1 MNSETNPTRAVSSS
15 TGRFVTRFFV
25 TVALAASGW
34 AAWHYFGAQPEKRED
49 HGRYFR
55 NGPQT
60 VREAVATNGDIPI
73 YVDALGTVT
82 PLATVAVKSQVSGTL
97 QAVAFTEGTMLK
109 AGDPVANI
117 DPRPYQAA
125 LAQQQAILTKD
136 HAALDQAESDLK
148 RYQSLAKQ
156 DSISNQQV
164 SDQTY
169 LVEQDKAAIASDEAQ
184 IGATNLNL
192 SYTRI
197 VSPISG
203 LAGLRQV
210 DPGNYVTPGDANG
223 IVVITQMQPIG
234 VVFSV
239 PEDSVARIVTALRS
253 AGSLPVTL
261 NDRANV
267 HEIAKGK
274 LDTVNNQIDT
284 TTGTLKMR
292 ASFDNT
298 DQTLF
303 PNQFVN
309 VKLLVNTLKD
319 AVVLPAQ
326 AVQLGA
332 NGNYVY
338 VIGNDNKVKVTPVT
352 LGPAAGDTVSI
363 ASGVTLGDHVVIDGV
378 DQLRDGSEVRLAG
391 NAPAVPAAGENGG
404 ERQHSGQHKH
414 GDGAGHKD
422 GGKNDAGGDAPA
434 ADGQPRHHKK
444 HGGETPDGAP
454 AAQPPANGN

>member
-1 MNSETNPTRAVSSS
+1 MTSDSDPTQARGATSK
-15 TGRFVTRFFV
+15 TGRLVTRLLV
-25 TVALAASGW
+25 TVALFASGW
-34 AAWHYFGAQPEKRED
+34 AAWHYFGAQPSKHEGR
-49 HGRYFR
+49 GRYFR

-60 VREAVATNGDIPI
+60 VREAIATKGDIPI
-73 YVDALGTVT
+73 YIDALGTVT
-82 PLATVAVKSQVSGTL
+82 PLATVTVKSQVSGTL
-97 QAVAFTEGTMLK
+97 QSVAFTEGTMLK
-109 AGDPVANI
+109 AGDPIANI
-117 DPRPYQAA
+117 DPRPFQAT
-125 LAQQQAILTKD
+125 LKQQQALLAKD
-136 HAALDQAESDLK
+136 SAALDQAENDLK

-197 VSPISG
+197 LSPISG

-223 IVVITQMQPIG
+223 IVVITQMQPMG

-239 PEDSVARIVTALRS
+239 PEDSIASIVTTLKTS
-253 AGSLPVTL
+253 GSLPVTL

-267 HEIAKGK
+267 HEIAKGR

-292 ASFDNT
+292 ASVDNA

-309 VKLLVNTLKD
+309 VKLLVNTVKD

-338 VIGNDNKVKVTPVT
+338 VVGSDNKVKVTPVT
-352 LGPAAGDTVSI
+352 LGPGAGDVVSI
-363 ASGVTLGDHVVIDGV
+363 ASGVAVGDHVVIDGV
-378 DQLRDGSEVRLAG
+378 DQLRDGSEVQLAG
-391 NAPAVPAAGENGG
+391 AAPAPTAGQNGG

-414 GDGAGHKD
+414 GDWAGGKD
-422 GGKNDAGGDAPA
+422 GNGGDAPG

-444 HGGETPDGAP
+444 HGGDTPDGTP
-454 AAQPPANGN
+454 TAQPPANGN

>member
-1 MNSETNPTRAVSSS
+1 MNSETNPARAASSR
-15 TGRFVTRFFV
+15 TGRFVIRLFV
-25 TVALAASGW
+25 TVALVASGW
-34 AAWHYFGAQPEKRED
+34 AAWHYLGAQPEKRE
-49 HGRYFR
+49 GRGRFFR
-55 NGPQT
+55 AGPQT
-60 VREAVATNGDIPI
+60 VREAVATKGNIPI

-82 PLATVAVKSQVSGTL
+82 PLSTVTIKTQVSGTL
-97 QAVAFTEGTMLK
+97 QSVGFTEGAMLK
-109 AGDPVANI
+109 AGDPIANI
-117 DPRPYQAA
+117 DPRPYQAT
-125 LAQQQAILTKD
+125 LLQQQAVLAKD
-136 HAALDQAESDLK
+136 HAALDQAENDLK

-210 DPGNYVTPGDANG
+210 DPGNYVTPGDASG
-223 IVVITQMQPIG
+223 IVVITQMQPMG

-239 PEDSVARIVTALRS
+239 PEDSVAPIVAALKS

-261 NDRANV
+261 TDRANV

-292 ASFDNT
+292 ASFDNA
-298 DQTLF
+298 DETLF

-309 VKLLVNTLKD
+309 VKLLVNTVKD

-338 VIGNDNKVKVTPVT
+338 VVGSDNRVKVTPVT
-352 LGPAAGDTVSI
+352 LGSGAGDVVSI
-363 ASGVTLGDHVVIDGV
+363 ASGVALGDHVVIDGV

-391 NAPAVPAAGENGG
+391 AAPAPSTGENGDQ
-404 ERQHSGQHKH
+404 RPRFGQHKH
-414 GDGAGHKD
+414 GDWAGRKE
-422 GGKNDAGGDAPA
+422 GGTDKNGSDAPG
-434 ADGQPRHHKK
+434 ADGEPHHHKK
-444 HGGETPDGAP
+444 HGGEPTEGAP
-454 AAQPPANGN
+454 ATQPPASGN

>member
-1 MNSETNPTRAVSSS
+1 MTSETNPSRAASSR
-15 TGRFVTRFFV
+15 TGRFLTRLFV
-25 TVALAASGW
+25 TVALVASGW
-34 AAWHYFGAQPEKRED
+34 AAWHYFGAQPEKRE
-49 HGRYFR
+49 GRGHFFR
-55 NGPQT
+55 AGPQT
-60 VREAVATNGDIPI
+60 VREAVAAKGDIPI

-82 PLATVAVKSQVSGTL
+82 PLATVTIKTQVSGTL
-97 QAVAFTEGTMLK
+97 QSVAFTEGAMLK
-109 AGDPVANI
+109 AGDPIANI
-117 DPRPYQAA
+117 DPRPFQAT
-125 LAQQQAILTKD
+125 LQQQQAVLAKD
-136 HAALDQAESDLK
+136 HATLDQAQNDLK
-148 RYQSLAKQ
+148 RYQSLARQ

-169 LVEQDKAAIASDEAQ
+169 LVEQDKAAIANDEAQ

-223 IVVITQMQPIG
+223 IVVITQMQPMG

-239 PEDSVARIVTALRS
+239 PEDSVAPIVTALKS
-253 AGSLPVTL
+253 SGSLPVTL

-267 HEIAKGK
+267 HEIARGK

-292 ASFDNT
+292 AAFDNT
-298 DQTLF
+298 DETLF

-309 VKLLVNTLKD
+309 VKLLVNTVKD

-338 VIGNDNKVKVTPVT
+338 VIGSDNKVKVTPVT
-352 LGPAAGDTVSI
+352 LGPASGDTVSI
-363 ASGVTLGDHVVIDGV
+363 ASGVAIGDHVVIDGV
-378 DQLRDGSEVRLAG
+378 DQLRDGSEVQLAG
-391 NAPAVPAAGENGG
+391 AAPVAPAAGANGG
-404 ERQHSGQHKH
+404 ERQHKH
-414 GDGAGHKD
+414 GDWANRKEGGKD
-422 GGKNDAGGDAPA
+422 GNGGDAPG
-434 ADGQPRHHKK
+434 ADGQPRHHRK
-444 HGGETPDGAP
+444 HGGDAPDGAP
-454 AAQPPANGN
+454 VAQPPANGN